1 MEIKDKHIS
10 IIGAKKS
17 GVASA
22 ILIKKLGGI
31 PFVSDSADKEK
42 LSDFLEALNKENI
55 NFEVGKH
62 SEKVFDCD
70 FIVISPGVPSNSEVI
85 VKAKKKN
92 IKIISEIELASQFC
106 KGFIIAIT
114 GSNGKTTTTSLIGH
128 LLNNANK
135 KCYTAGNIGLAFSEI
150 ALNVKENEFI
160 SLEVSSFQLDFIE
173 KFKPN
178 IAIILNI
185 TPDHLNRYN
194 NNFEEYIKSKY
205 RIFENQNENDL
216 LILNADDET
225 IKKHPIETKSKIGNS
240 SLGIAIPM
248 GREKFFSL
256 SNKIENGCY
265 LKDEQIIYCEDGKE
279 IFQFDT
285 KELKIKGEHNYANA
299 MASIIVAKSIDC
311 EDEKIIEGLKS
322 FNGVE
327 HRLELVA
334 EINGVQYINDSKATN
349 VDSVW
354 YALRSFDNPIYLI
367 LGGLDKG
374 NDYAKIK
381 PLVLDKVK
389 KIFAIGS
396 SAEKIF
402 QFFHHDIKVEIKSSL
417 EECVKAANM
426 EAREGDVILLS
437 PACASFDMFENY
449 EHRGKVFKSVVE
461 SLMK

>member
-31 PFVSDSADKEK
+31 PFVSDSALQEK
-42 LSDFLEALNKENI
+42 LSDFLEALNEENI
-55 NFEVGKH
+55 NYEIGKH

-70 FIVISPGVPSNSEVI
+70 FMVISPGVPSDSEVI
-85 VKAKKKN
+85 IEAKKKN
-92 IKIISEIELASQFC
+92 IKIISEIEFASQFC
-106 KGFIIAIT
+106 KGFIIAVT

-128 LLNNANK
+128 LLNNADK

-150 ALNVKENEFI
+150 VLDIKEDEFV

-178 IAIILNI
+178 IALILNI

-194 NNFEEYIKSKY
+194 NNFEEYRKSKY

-216 LILNADDET
+216 LILNADDEI
-225 IKKHPIETKSKIGNS
+225 IKKYPIETKSKK
-240 SLGIAIPM
+240 M
-248 GREKFFSL
+248 FFSL
-256 SNKIENGCY
+256 LNKIENGCY
-265 LKDEQIIYCEDGKE
+265 LKDGKIIFCEDGKE

-299 MASIIVAKSIDC
+299 MASIIVAKSINC
-311 EDEKIIEGLKS
+311 KDEKIIEGLKS

-334 EINGVQYINDSKATN
+334 EINGVKYINDSKATN
-349 VDSVW
+349 IDSVW

-374 NDYAKIK
+374 NDYEKIK

-402 QFFHHDIKVEIKSSL
+402 QFFHHDMKVEIKNSI

-426 EAREGDVILLS
+426 EARDGDIVLLS

-449 EHRGKVFKSVVE
+449 EHRGKVFKNVVE